1 MAIVVAVSWFP
12 RTHINLFETYISL
25 SKVGL
30 KVRDVSYGGKNL
42 FSSVEG
48 LSLTIDGYKDYP
60 PITFSQGWSGLHYFT
75 VELPDEGVAAKADSF
90 MKDMQVLLL
99 EKILKVCHTVTY
111 KNIVNDMMS
120 LDFHTLVLTKGS
132 VDTSGYTVAEARDLE
147 VAFKPQDMYYGG
159 DISYVIG
166 SDDPALVKVLLY
178 HAYTEVGFDFIYN
191 MMKAMIRLFHSAD
204 AIISDVE
211 ASKDMKELKDN
222 LAAMESIVAE
232 CASRSGKMKHVILNF
247 RLKEEEFLNINLEP
261 QEKALV
267 DALGIRDSFRR
278 LRSDGEYMGIL
289 WGDIMAEK
297 LENIRSSLDL
307 RLRLRE
313 KDKKGWF

>member
-1 MAIVVAVSWFP
+1 MARVAAVAWFP
-12 RTHINLFETYISL
+12 RTYINLFESYIGLEKVTLEVKDVDYPGKSL
-25 SKVGL
+25 SFTISGF
-30 KVRDVSYGGKNL
+30 GG
-42 FSSVEG
+42 
-48 LSLTIDGYKDYP
+48 YP
-60 PITFSQGWSGLHYFT
+60 DIRFTQTWSGLHYFV
-75 VELPDEGVAAKADSF
+75 VELPDDSVEAAADKF
-90 MKDMQVLLL
+90 MKDMQILLL
-99 EKILKVCHTVTY
+99 QKMLKVCHTVTY
-111 KNIVNDMMS
+111 KNIVADMMP
-120 LDFHTLVLTKGS
+120 LDFHTIVLTKGQ
-132 VDTSGYTVAEARDLE
+132 VKTEGMTVREAGDLE
-147 VAFKPQDMYYGG
+147 VAVRPQDMYYGG
-159 DISYVIG
+159 TISYVMG
-166 SDDPALVKVLLY
+166 ADDEALLDALLY
-178 HAYTEVGFDFIYN
+178 HAYAEVGFDFIYN

-222 LAAMESIVAE
+222 LTAMESIVAE